1 MQRLEQYV
9 DHLESTLIN
18 SRYVRLE
25 LRSPIEQ
32 VLALL
37 SRKNREAQG
46 LQGGQTVDV
55 SIFER
60 HVLLFLANLHTGIT
74 SLIVSSSMSAPIQYD
89 QPHGRYNP

>member
-1 MQRLEQYV
+1 MQPLVQYV
-9 DHLESTLIN
+9 DHLEITLIN
-18 SRYVRLE
+18 WWYARLE
-25 LRSPIEQ
+25 LRSLIEQ

-60 HVLLFLANLHTGIT
+60 HVFALGRPSHRHHIATSQLIDVCAHT
-74 SLIVSSSMSAPIQYD
+74 V
-89 QPHGRYNP
+89 

>member
-25 LRSPIEQ
+25 LRSPIKQ

-60 HVLLFLANLHTGIT
+60 HVLLFLVDLHIGIT
-74 SLIVSSSMSAPIQYD
+74 SLIVSSSLSAPI
-89 QPHGRYNP
+89 

>member
-60 HVLLFLANLHTGIT
+60 HVLFFLGQPSHRHH
-74 SLIVSSSMSAPIQYD
+74 IV
-89 QPHGRYNP
+89 HC